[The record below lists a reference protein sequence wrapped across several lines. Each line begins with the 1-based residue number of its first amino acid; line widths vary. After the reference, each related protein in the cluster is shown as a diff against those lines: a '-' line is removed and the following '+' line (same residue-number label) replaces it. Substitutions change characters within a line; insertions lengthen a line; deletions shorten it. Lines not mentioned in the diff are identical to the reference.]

1 MFYAMAKLLISLL
14 KSLLEY
20 VSNQL
25 VACRSEKLFQI
36 EENAWVKKVSR
47 KFCKS
52 KFNIMIKIICPRLE
66 MNMKS

>member
-25 VACRSEKLFQI
+25 VACRPEKLFQL
-36 EENAWVKKVSR
+36 EENAWVKKSVENFVSR
-47 KFCKS
+47 NS
-52 KFNIMIKIICPRLE
+52 IL
-66 MNMKS
+66 